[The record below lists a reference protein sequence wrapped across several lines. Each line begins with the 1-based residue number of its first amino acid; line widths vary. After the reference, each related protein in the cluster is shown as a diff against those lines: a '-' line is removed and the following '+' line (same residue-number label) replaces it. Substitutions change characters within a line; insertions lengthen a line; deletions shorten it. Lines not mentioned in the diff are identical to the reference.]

1 MNLREAEA
9 RIAELE
15 LGLEKVLE
23 LFEPHEDSYC
33 IEVIVADE
41 YGEELIDCE
50 LDKVSADLIES
61 VEELLWGGAADAE
74 EA

>member
-1 MNLREAEA
+1 MTLREAET

-15 LGLEKVLE
+15 IALENLLE

-33 IEVIVADE
+33 IEVLAEDE
-41 YGEELIDCE
+41 EDLMWCE
-50 LDKVSADLIES
+50 LNKDSADMIES
-61 VEELLWGGAADAE
+61 SEELLWGGKADAE